1 MSTADFGPASAVDL
15 ERQENPGARERQRRR
30 RRRRAVAALLLALV
44 GGGGAERAS
53 AQTGQVAMAPAGGV
67 VNRAAAGFGNLN
79 ANGPGWF
86 YYGLNAADR
95 GLGYQGSYMTLG
107 AFIPYAEDDLGGFW
121 AADLRSHL
129 SNYGGFFSNVGF
141 VRKQF
146 WGGALAGVGVYWDYD
161 GDENM
166 YADSI
171 ITDSTGTYVANGG
184 QSYNQVGVSGEF
196 LTDWGNLRSNGY
208 IPVGSTAS
216 VSGPYVG
223 SSLLCDLGITAAL
236 AGADLEVGA
245 YVPGLSDWAGMVSV
259 GGYTFGNA
267 RYNVPGGQDVVPYF
281 GGVYTRLDMTFLENW
296 DFSLQANNDS
306 YFDWT
311 GFARL
316 TYRMG
321 GSRRRTVADQM
332 EQPMMRNEHIVRA
345 YQPAR
350 QAINPLT
357 GSPWRVI
364 HVDNSVAAGGTG
376 TAEAPVS
383 SLAGAQAVATLPYD
397 IVFVHQ
403 GVSAVTPYTGGYT
416 FAAAN
421 QFLVGQGTAMRV
433 PTTTCGLVP
442 LWGDTPEAE
451 YPVLANGAGTA
462 ITLAAGSVVDHLE
475 VTGSAIGISD
485 GAGLPAGSYTIVND
499 VRLIGSGPNQRG
511 ILIQDLA
518 GGNAQFNFSNL
529 SVTNMTNDGLA
540 VITSAG
546 GDPKVNVTNST
557 FDGNTNSG
565 ISIKDL
571 YNDGRVYVTNSS
583 ISNSSAAG
591 ITVEGGQLAV
601 FQTTFETNGNAG
613 VSATGNSVVQVANS
627 EFIGETIGVNGFANG
642 AETLDI
648 TLTDNRIGTVSGGDG
663 ISLSVADQVGAIVNA
678 NLVGNRLVA
687 GSDTTTSGG
696 AIRLT
701 NTGAAWGVITAAD
714 PDIVV
719 YDPSFGEIYIKAS
732 DSTNLSAINNNA
744 RIFEVPGQFTW
755 DDITYIPPQPIYDPA
770 LFVPVPPQ

>member
-1 MSTADFGPASAVDL
+1 
-15 ERQENPGARERQRRR
+15 
-30 RRRRAVAALLLALV
+30 
-44 GGGGAERAS
+44 
-53 AQTGQVAMAPAGGV
+53 
-67 VNRAAAGFGNLN
+67 
-79 ANGPGWF
+79 
-86 YYGLNAADR
+86 
-95 GLGYQGSYMTLG
+95 
-107 AFIPYAEDDLGGFW
+107 
-121 AADLRSHL
+121 
-129 SNYGGFFSNVGF
+129 
-141 VRKQF
+141 
-146 WGGALAGVGVYWDYD
+146 VGVYWDYD

-442 LWGDTPEAE
+442 LWGDTPGAE

-485 GAGLPAGSYTIVND
+485 GAGLPAGSYTIIND

-565 ISIKDL
+565 IFIKDL